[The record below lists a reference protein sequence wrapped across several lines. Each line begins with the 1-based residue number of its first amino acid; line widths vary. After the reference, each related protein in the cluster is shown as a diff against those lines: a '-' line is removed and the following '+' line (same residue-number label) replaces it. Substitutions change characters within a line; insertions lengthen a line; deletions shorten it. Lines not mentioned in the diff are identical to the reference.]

1 METLVKDK
9 VPVLDHEK
17 LDVYRIAIEFVI
29 LSDAIILDSAVQDA
43 KAMQDFVVQG
53 VRRGGDITQLVRTH
67 PAETPWAAKGCVDL
81 VSSTAESRIIEHI
94 PRGRGYLS
102 DQLQRAAL
110 SISLN
115 IAEGAGEYAIDE
127 KVRFYR
133 MAKRS
138 ATECAGILDVCQKL
152 QLLDEQ
158 KYIKG
163 RELIIRIVSILVKM
177 AQRKN

>member
-1 METLVKDK
+1 MMETSVKEKDI
-9 VPVLDHEK
+9 VLDHEK
-17 LDVYRIAIEFVI
+17 LDAYHIAIEFVI
-29 LSDAIILDSAVQDA
+29 LSD
-43 KAMQDFVVQG
+43 
-53 VRRGGDITQLVRTH
+53 T
-67 PAETPWAAKGCVDL
+67 
-81 VSSTAESRIIEHI
+81 IIEHI

-163 RELIIRIVSILVKM
+163 RELIVRIVSLLTRM